1 MNGITKTVPKNED
14 SENANIPRNRGERY
28 IMNSLK
34 AGFLTRGVIMRKR
47 HNALVIDTE
56 TTMKN
61 EKPFLA
67 YNIGGA
73 LGDIYSPNS
82 QPLEFDFYVQEIIS
96 NPENFVHT
104 YKDKETGERK
114 FWKYDRRY
122 AHVLNDAFK
131 NRSKI
136 KPLKYILNY
145 ISKHIGFA
153 DSIASY
159 NWNFDKQAFNKT
171 VLEFHNE
178 KYREFERIP
187 NWCIMDCFANKEI
200 NLNYFKMVDEL
211 DELDKLQF
219 MSKSGKN
226 YGYSAQCMARCIF
239 DSEQYEEQHTAL
251 EDSKMEFEVARHFA
265 RKHKTDFTKTFL
277 GNPKSVSWVM
287 LKKKLSAKAKMQTRN
302 NG

>member
-1 MNGITKTVPKNED
+1 
-14 SENANIPRNRGERY
+14 
-28 IMNSLK
+28 
-34 AGFLTRGVIMRKR
+34 MRKR

-82 QPLEFDFYVQEIIS
+82 EPLEFDFYVQEIIS
-96 NPENFVHT
+96 NPKNFEHT
-104 YKDKETGERK
+104 FICKDEDSRDFGKRL
-114 FWKYDRRY
+114 FWKYDSRY
-122 AHVLNDAFK
+122 FHVLEDAFK

-153 DSIASY
+153 DSVASY

-178 KYREFERIP
+178 KYKEFDRIP
-187 NWCIMDCFANKEI
+187 NWCIMDCYANKEI
-200 NLNYFKMVDEL
+200 SMNYFRKIDNLSEI
-211 DELDKLQF
+211 DKLAF

-226 YGYSAQCMARCIF
+226 YGYSAQVMARHTF
-239 DSEQYEEQHTAL
+239 ESEQYEEQHTAL
-251 EDSKMEFEVARHFA
+251 EDSKMEFELARHFA
-265 RKHKTDFTKTFL
+265 RKHKKDFENTFL
-277 GNPKSVSWVM
+277 GNPKSVSWQ
-287 LKKKLSAKAKMQTRN
+287 LLRKKLSAKEKMADREQKI
-302 NG
+302 